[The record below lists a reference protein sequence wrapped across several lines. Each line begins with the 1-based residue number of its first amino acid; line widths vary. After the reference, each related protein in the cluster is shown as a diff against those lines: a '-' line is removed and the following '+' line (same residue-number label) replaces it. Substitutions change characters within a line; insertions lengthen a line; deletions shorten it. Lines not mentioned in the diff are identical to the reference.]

1 MGDVTVIET
10 KGEAVTTMPC
20 VATTPFCAAEI
31 FAAPPPCPVANPFP
45 FTVATLEFDEVQVT
59 AFVMTCVVPSL

>member
-1 MGDVTVIET
+1 LGDVTVIESS
-10 KGEAVTTMPC
+10 GEEVTTIPC

-45 FTVATLEFDEVQVT
+45 FTVATLEFDEVHVT
-59 AFVMTCVVPSL
+59 AFVMTCVVLSL